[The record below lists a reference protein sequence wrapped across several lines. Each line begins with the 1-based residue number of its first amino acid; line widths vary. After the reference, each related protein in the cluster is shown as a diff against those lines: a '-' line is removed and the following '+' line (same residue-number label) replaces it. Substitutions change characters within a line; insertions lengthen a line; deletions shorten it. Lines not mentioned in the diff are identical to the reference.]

1 MRDDERLFFQML
13 LASIGGSLVAVW
25 AMPWQRMSISERL
38 FAFAASVSF
47 GIYGAPALAL
57 GFQHQFGISLDTPEL
72 QSAVRFFGAALGLFL
87 VPYIQAKAK
96 KSLGLK
102 KEEEA

>member
-25 AMPWQRMSISERL
+25 AMPWQKMSVSERL
-38 FAFAASVSF
+38 FAFIASVAF
-47 GIYGAPALAL
+47 GIYGAPVVAL
-57 GFQHQFGISLDTPEL
+57 GIQNQFGINFATPEL
-72 QSAVRFFGAALGLFL
+72 QSGIRFFGAALGLFMI
-87 VPYIQAKAK
+87 PYIQAKAK

>member
-1 MRDDERLFFQML
+1 MRDDERFFFQML

-25 AMPWQRMSISERL
+25 AMPWQKMTIPERL
-38 FAFAASVSF
+38 FAFAASVAF
-47 GIYGAPALAL
+47 GIYGAPAFALAI
-57 GFQHQFGISLDTPEL
+57 QNQFGVSFNSPEL
-72 QSAVRFFGAALGLFL
+72 QSGVRFFGAALGLFM